1 MDSEQ
6 LSKFIQLEAILGAFE
21 DLKEEIEPWVMEE
34 RDVSAREALENV
46 IAHVDAKIIELHRLC
61 EEIERG
67 TQT

>member
-6 LSKFIQLEAILGAFE
+6 LSKFIQLKAILGAFE

-46 IAHVDAKIIELHRLC
+46 IAHVDAKIIELHRLR

-67 TQT
+67 TQA